1 MYFHLTSNTF
11 RFLVKEWNVYDRVLE
26 DLPRTNNALESLNRS
41 LNKTLGH
48 ANPTIWEIIE
58 ALQNE
63 ETSARLKIVHNE
75 RGDETKQ
82 NKLYKDITDQLYNLV
97 SDYKKD
103 CTEPH
108 KRMKFLE
115 MVSFKLKKIEVTEVD
130 MERNIEEVESQD

>member
-1 MYFHLTSNTF
+1 M
-11 RFLVKEWNVYDRVLE
+11 VKEWNVHSRVLE

-63 ETSARLKIVHNE
+63 EASARLKTVHND
-75 RGDETKQ
+75 RGDELKQ

-97 SDYKKD
+97 DNYEKD
-103 CTEPH
+103 WKEPN
-108 KRMKFLE
+108 KRMEFLE
-115 MVSFKLKKIEVTEVD
+115 MVSLKLKKIEVTDVD
-130 MERNIEEVESQD
+130 MERKIEDEVASQD

>member
-1 MYFHLTSNTF
+1 MI
-11 RFLVKEWNVYDRVLE
+11 KEWNVHSRVLE

-63 ETSARLKIVHNE
+63 EASARLKIVHND

-97 SDYKKD
+97 SNYEKD
-103 CTEPH
+103 WKEPN
-108 KRMKFLE
+108 KRMEFLE
-115 MVSFKLKKIEVTEVD
+115 MVSLKLKKIEVTDVD
-130 MERNIEEVESQD
+130 MERKIEDEVASQD

>member
-1 MYFHLTSNTF
+1 MI
-11 RFLVKEWNVYDRVLE
+11 KEWNVHSRVLE

-63 ETSARLKIVHNE
+63 EASARLKTVHND
-75 RGDETKQ
+75 RGDELKQ

-97 SDYKKD
+97 DNYEKD
-103 CTEPH
+103 WKEPN
-108 KRMKFLE
+108 KRMEFLE
-115 MVSFKLKKIEVTEVD
+115 MVSLKLKKIEVTDVD
-130 MERNIEEVESQD
+130 MERKIEDEVASQD